1 MDNRINEIRRK
12 VSALRAQM
20 VELEELARNQVKH
33 DLDCSEAAARQLALR
48 REMVG
53 LIGEWKAAGAGDRLP
68 SPPGAS
74 AALVWR
80 TWVGD
85 CNSPSGDRINLL
97 PLYVQNATQWNSDG
111 QG

>member
-68 SPPGAS
+68 SPPDGPRAGKGAG
-74 AALVWR
+74 AARLARAVR
-80 TWVGD
+80 RG
-85 CNSPSGDRINLL
+85 
-97 PLYVQNATQWNSDG
+97 AKSD
-111 QG
+111 